1 MAGLVLEYYLLLRS
15 IFKARPH
22 LRQCLTRCRHCRIFF
37 LCDPR
42 NAGRKDLRCSFGCK
56 ETHRQQRSTERSV
69 AYYQE
74 PEGKIKKAIQNAKR
88 RKAVPLAPPTAPPAD
103 PLPCPEPVLELV
115 QGVVSLIEDRLVCHQ
130 EILTMLWRVLRQHR
144 MARRRRIDQAVDWLN
159 ANPP

>member
-15 IFKARPH
+15 ILKTRPH

-37 LCDPR
+37 LSDPR

-56 ETHRQQRSTERSV
+56 ETHRKQRSTERSV
-69 AYYQE
+69 AYYRE

-88 RKAVPLAPPTAPPAD
+88 RKPVPLAPPTAP
-103 PLPCPEPVLELV
+103 LPCPAPVLEHV
-115 QGVVSLIEDRLVCHQ
+115 QRVVSLIEDRWVCRQ

>member
-1 MAGLVLEYYLLLRS
+1 VAGLVLEYYLLLRS
-15 IFKARPH
+15 IFKARPR

-56 ETHRQQRSTERSV
+56 EAHRRRCSTQRSV

-88 RKAVPLAPPTAPPAD
+88 RKPVPPAPPAD
-103 PLPCPEPVLELV
+103 PLPCSELMIEHV
-115 QGVVSLIEDRLVCHQ
+115 QGVVSLMEDRLVCRQ
-130 EILTMLWRVLRQHR
+130 EILEMLWRVLRQHR

>member
-1 MAGLVLEYYLLLRS
+1 M
-15 IFKARPH
+15 
-22 LRQCLTRCRHCRIFF
+22 
-37 LCDPR
+37 
-42 NAGRKDLRCSFGCK
+42 
-56 ETHRQQRSTERSV
+56 

-88 RKAVPLAPPTAPPAD
+88 RKPVPLAPPTAPPTD
-103 PLPCPEPVLELV
+103 PLPCSEPVLEHV
-115 QGVVSLIEDRLVCHQ
+115 QRVVSLMEDRLVCRQ

>member
-15 IFKARPH
+15 ILKARPH

-37 LCDPR
+37 VSDPR

-56 ETHRQQRSTERSV
+56 ETHCRRRSTERSV

-88 RKAVPLAPPTAPPAD
+88 RKPLGGAQRSPP
-103 PLPCPEPVLELV
+103 
-115 QGVVSLIEDRLVCHQ
+115 R
-130 EILTMLWRVLRQHR
+130 
-144 MARRRRIDQAVDWLN
+144 
-159 ANPP
+159 